1 MRKDNATD
9 MVDKTA
15 KVFLA
20 IGQQL
25 VPLRLEYDST
35 DMAEQVLYMLTVFK
49 DIPVDVND
57 AAMVPVKAR
66 MVELLEEARVS

>member
-1 MRKDNATD
+1 MRRENSVD

-25 VPLRLEYDST
+25 VPLRLEYNSA

-49 DIPVDVND
+49 TMPVGMDD

>member
-25 VPLRLEYDST
+25 VPLRLEYNSA

>member
-15 KVFLA
+15 KVFLT

-25 VPLRLEYDST
+25 VPLRLEYDSA

-49 DIPVDVND
+49 TIPVGMDD
-57 AAMVPVKAR
+57 EAMVPVKAR